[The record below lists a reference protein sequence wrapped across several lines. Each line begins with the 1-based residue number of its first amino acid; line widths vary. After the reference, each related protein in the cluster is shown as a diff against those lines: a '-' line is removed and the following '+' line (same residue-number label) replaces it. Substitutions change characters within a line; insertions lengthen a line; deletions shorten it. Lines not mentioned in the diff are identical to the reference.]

1 MTHDQITALTIA
13 DTANELVNRLL
24 GLEGVNCLV
33 ADTDLPDYERL
44 LMVNDI
50 PKPTLDMMESELAE
64 YKSELSAQEAER
76 LSAEAEA
83 LAQAEAE
90 ESARLLEEA
99 SVEADRLR
107 RSNIADAYRKDLELA
122 IEHAGVQQ
130 KNWVTYINNVLRPS
144 MADKT
149 EEELV
154 AMELKISAL
163 LDAQEVVRVARLTE
177 EAATKTVSRCNN
189 AIKYVVGFNQVQY
202 VLGNIDDEGL
212 DSLEVVFANI
222 MSALTGMRPKKAMTA
237 ITSADFTGTIYTEAE
252 RTAILEILGA

>member
-1 MTHDQITALTIA
+1 MNEIDNLTIA
-13 DTANELVNRLL
+13 DVANELVNRLL

-44 LMVNDI
+44 LMVNNI
-50 PKPTLDMMESELAE
+50 PKPTLDMMESELTE
-64 YKSELSAQEAER
+64 YKTELSARETERLNIEAE
-76 LSAEAEA
+76 L

-99 SVEADRLR
+99 LAEADRLR
-107 RSNIADAYRKDLELA
+107 RSNIADAYRKDLELVV
-122 IEHAGVQQ
+122 EHAGVQQ

-144 MADKT
+144 MAGKT

-154 AMELKISAL
+154 AMELKISTL
-163 LDAQEVVRVARLTE
+163 LEAQEVVRVARLTE
-177 EAATKTVSRCNN
+177 QAATKTVNRCNN
-189 AIKYVVGFNQVQY
+189 AIKYVIGFNQVQY
-202 VLGNIDDEGL
+202 MLGNIDDKGL

-222 MSALTGMRPKKAMTA
+222 MSALTGMRPKKAMA
-237 ITSADFTGTIYTEAE
+237 VITSADFTGTIYTEAE